1 MLRSWPRSSSMTQ
14 AGFTPPPYQRFGA
27 FIVPAGLWRSLLPNL
42 IRRGRPCSRWRNF
55 RWCWCRFLLRGG
67 FGQFVIYF
75 GSFDWMNA
83 VIVGVRLGQL
93 ALPLQQR
100 IEAF

>member
-1 MLRSWPRSSSMTQ
+1 MVREDERGAGRSHDHVLEILAQTSR
-14 AGFTPPPYQRFGA
+14 RF
-27 FIVPAGLWRSLLPNL
+27 LLPNL
-42 IRRGRPCSRWRNF
+42 IRRGRRRSLRRRF
-55 RWCWCRFLLRGG
+55 RCCGCRFLLRRR

-93 ALPLQQR
+93 ALPLQQGV
-100 IEAF
+100 EAFPRT